1 MKLCPKGGGPIASFG
16 THRPEAAMSATR
28 DRARP
33 PLRRRRATAAGG
45 VVLRQGEHGGEVA
58 LLGRGTDGSWV
69 FPKGTPT
76 AGESLEETALREVR
90 EETGLD
96 VRILRP
102 LGEMTYSFAA
112 GGDRVQKV
120 VHFFLMEPIGGDPS
134 LHDAEYDEVRWV
146 TVPEAR
152 RMLTFD
158 TYRDVL
164 DRALAEQP

>member
-1 MKLCPKGGGPIASFG
+1 MPTFG
-16 THRPEAAMSATR
+16 THHSEAAMSATR

-33 PLRRRRATAAGG
+33 PLRKRRATAAGG
-45 VVLRQGEHGGEVA
+45 VVLRHGEHGNEVA
-58 LLGRGTDGSWV
+58 LLGRVNDGSWV

-76 AGESLEETALREVR
+76 AGESLEETATREVR

-96 VRILRP
+96 VRIVRP

-112 GGDRVQKV
+112 GGERVHKI
-120 VHFFLMEPIGGDPS
+120 VHFFLMEAIGGDPS
-134 LHDAEYDEVRWV
+134 LHDEEYDEVRWV
-146 TVPEAR
+146 AVPEAR

-164 DRALAEQP
+164 DRALAEPA

>member
-1 MKLCPKGGGPIASFG
+1 M
-16 THRPEAAMSATR
+16 R

-33 PLRRRRATAAGG
+33 PLRQRAATAAGG
-45 VVLRQGEHGGEVA
+45 VVQREGEHGTEVA
-58 LLGRGTDGSWV
+58 LLGRMNDGSWV

-76 AGESLEETALREVR
+76 PGESLEATALREVR

-96 VRILRP
+96 VRIVRP
-102 LGEMTYSFAA
+102 LGEMTYSFVA
-112 GGDRVQKV
+112 GGERIHKV
-120 VHFFLMEPIGGDPS
+120 VHFFLMEPVGGDPS

-146 TVPEAR
+146 TIPDAR

-164 DRALAEQP
+164 DRALAAQP

>member
-1 MKLCPKGGGPIASFG
+1 LSTM
-16 THRPEAAMSATR
+16 R

-33 PLRRRRATAAGG
+33 PLRQRRSTAAGG
-45 VVLRQGEHGGEVA
+45 VVLRDGERGPEVA
-58 LLGRGTDGSWV
+58 LLGRANDRSWV

-76 AGESLEETALREVR
+76 SGESLEETALREVR

-96 VRILRP
+96 VRIVRP
-102 LGEMTYSFAA
+102 LGEMSYSFAA
-112 GGDRVQKV
+112 AGERVHKV
-120 VHFFLMEPIGGDPS
+120 VHFFLMEATGGDPS

-164 DRALAEQP
+164 DRALADQP

>member
-1 MKLCPKGGGPIASFG
+1 
-16 THRPEAAMSATR
+16 MSATR

-33 PLRRRRATAAGG
+33 PLRQRKAIAAGG
-45 VVLRQGEHGGEVA
+45 VVLRDSDHGAEVA
-58 LLGRGTDGSWV
+58 LLGRANDGSWV

-96 VRILRP
+96 VNIVRP

-112 GGDRVQKV
+112 GGDRVHKI
-120 VHFFLMEPIGGDPS
+120 VHFFLMEATGGDPS

-146 TVPEAR
+146 SVPEAR

-158 TYRDVL
+158 TYREVL
-164 DRALAEQP
+164 DRALADRP